1 MAALVDEWRTTLTSA
16 STTKVYTERTCV
28 WLVWCEQRRIE
39 PLRVTWSNIAC
50 HLSQYAGDPLRR
62 SAIRNFYKWLA
73 STGRI
78 ESDPSMAPSVKTG
91 CLWSRCKLARYGSE
105 FCRKHHIANDG
116 ATGRERTC
124 RVCGNTKL
132 ATEFVPRELLCKQC
146 RPAARKSSRAQRVAA
161 GELKRCTRCG
171 EDKPRC
177 RRKPQISQAP
187 LWLVS
192 TASRTQRQKRAL
204 LQTMRR
210 PRTPR
215 PRCHDRM

>member
-78 ESDPSMAPSVKTG
+78 ESDPSMAPSVK
-91 CLWSRCKLARYGSE
+91 
-105 FCRKHHIANDG
+105 
-116 ATGRERTC
+116 GRMPMVKMQAGTLR
-124 RVCGNTKL
+124 
-132 ATEFVPRELLCKQC
+132 
-146 RPAARKSSRAQRVAA
+146 QRVLP
-161 GELKRCTRCG
+161 ET
-171 EDKPRC
+171 PH
-177 RRKPQISQAP
+177 
-187 LWLVS
+187 
-192 TASRTQRQKRAL
+192 RQ
-204 LQTMRR
+204 
-210 PRTPR
+210 
-215 PRCHDRM
+215 